1 MSRLNLQTFYPA
13 DPQSDLVSKLN
24 QNFNQMSNAMGG
36 TLGDQGPTGERG
48 TIGHAGPAGSTGET
62 GRRGSRW
69 FVQVSGPTGLDVNTG
84 DFWMDANADCY
95 IYGAT
100 GWNYIASLERDQD
113 LFKNITG
120 VVGPSGQSYG
130 VAVALNQG
138 DLQDFAFVV
147 ADDNPEQ
154 AGNLNPQG
162 AKFVV
167 STNTDIA
174 SDYLLEFSRA
184 DLDTAGSTGAT
195 SDFVKHP
202 FFSWGDSLNLD
213 SIVPY
218 GPYKIDFGGGAT
230 GYMSI
235 TASNQIKFESLASS
249 ITLANQN
256 MTVGG
261 NIVLNAPG
269 GNLLSAGTTNI
280 LITQS
285 YADFGNDSSVGIKFN
300 FNFIPNVAKN
310 DGYFNITKNAGDSIS
325 TQPYLQ
331 IPFRVTRLF
340 DYGSSLNAST
350 GVNLAKFSSGQSGTV
365 LEIRSNGKVYT
376 KKTSEKYYNN
386 TNSPVFTWT
395 TP

>member
-1 MSRLNLQTFYPA
+1 
-13 DPQSDLVSKLN
+13 
-24 QNFNQMSNAMGG
+24 MGG

-48 TIGHAGPAGSTGET
+48 TIGHAGPAGATGET

-69 FVQVSGPTGLDVNTG
+69 FVQTFGPTGPDVNTG
-84 DFWMDANADCY
+84 DFWMDGNADCY
-95 IYGAT
+95 SYGAT
-100 GWNYIASLERDQD
+100 GWNYIASLKRDQN

-130 VAVALNQG
+130 IAVALNQ
-138 DLQDFAFVV
+138 DNLQDFAFVV

-154 AGNLNPQG
+154 SGNLNPQG
-162 AKFVV
+162 SKFVV
-167 STNTDIA
+167 STNTNIT
-174 SDYLLEFSRA
+174 SDYLVEFSRA

-202 FFSWGDSLNLD
+202 FFSWRDSLNLD

-235 TASNQIKFESLASS
+235 NASNQIKFESLTASV
-249 ITLANQN
+249 TLANQN

-261 NIVLNAPG
+261 NIILNAPA
-269 GNLLSAGTTNI
+269 GNLLFAGTNI
-280 LITQS
+280 S
-285 YADFGNDSSVGIKFN
+285 VSAVEANFGSDGTTAFN
-300 FNFIPNVAKN
+300 FNFYPSVATN
-310 DGYFNITKNAGDSIS
+310 NGYFNITKNAGDSTS
-325 TQPYLQ
+325 TQPYSQ
-331 IPFRVTRLF
+331 IPFRVTRF
-340 DYGSSLNAST
+340 FTYGTSLYAST

-365 LEIRSNGKVYT
+365 LEIRANGKVYT

-386 TNSPVFTWT
+386 TNSPAFTWT

>member
-13 DPQSDLVSKLN
+13 DPQSDLVNKLN

-48 TIGHAGPAGSTGET
+48 TIGHAGPAGPTGET

-69 FVQVSGPTGLDVNTG
+69 FVQTSGPTGLDVNTG

-95 IYGAT
+95 SYGAT
-100 GWNYIASLERDQD
+100 GWNYIASLQRDQD

-130 VAVALNQG
+130 IAVALNQG
-138 DLQDFAFVV
+138 NLQDFAFVV

-167 STNTDIA
+167 STNTDID
-174 SDYLLEFSRA
+174 SDYLIEFSRA
-184 DLDTAGSTGAT
+184 DLGTTGSTGAT

-202 FFSWGDSLNLD
+202 FLTWGDSLNLD

-235 TASNQIKFESLASS
+235 NASNQIKFESLASS
-249 ITLANQN
+249 ITLADQN

-261 NIVLNAPG
+261 NIILNAPA
-269 GNLLSAGTTNI
+269 GNLLFPNTTNI
-280 LITQS
+280 FVTVTQ
-285 YADFGNDSSVGIKFN
+285 ADFGIEETTAFN
-300 FNFIPNVAKN
+300 FNFYPSVAKN
-310 DGYFNITKNAGDSIS
+310 DGYFNITKNAGDGNGYTYS
-325 TQPYLQ
+325 QM
-331 IPFRVTRLF
+331 PFRVTRF
-340 DYGSSLNAST
+340 FNYGSSLYAST

-365 LEIRSNGKVYT
+365 LEIRANGKVYT

>member
-13 DPQSDLVSKLN
+13 DPQADLVNKLN

-48 TIGHAGPAGSTGET
+48 TIGHVGPAGSTGET

-95 IYGAT
+95 VYGAT
-100 GWNYIASLERDQD
+100 GWNYIASLKRDQN

-130 VAVALNQG
+130 IAVALNQE

-154 AGNLNPQG
+154 SGNLNPQG

-167 STNTDIA
+167 STNTDIT

-235 TASNQIKFESLASS
+235 SASNQIKFESLVSS

-261 NIVLNAPG
+261 NIILNAPA
-269 GNLLSAGTTNI
+269 GNLLFTGSNI
-280 LITQS
+280 SIS
-285 YADFGNDSSVGIKFN
+285 IIEANFGNDSSVGVKFN
-300 FNFIPNVAKN
+300 FNFYPSVATN
-310 DGYFNITKNAGDSIS
+310 DGYFNVTKNAGDTIS
-325 TQPYLQ
+325 TFPYAQ
-331 IPFRVTRLF
+331 IPFRVTRF
-340 DYGSSLNAST
+340 FNYGTSLYAST

-365 LEIRSNGKVYT
+365 LEIRANGKVYT

>member
-1 MSRLNLQTFYPA
+1 
-13 DPQSDLVSKLN
+13 
-24 QNFNQMSNAMGG
+24 MSNAMGG

-48 TIGHAGPAGSTGET
+48 TIGHAGPAGATGET

-69 FVQVSGPTGLDVNTG
+69 FVQTSGPTGLDVNTG

-100 GWNYIASLERDQD
+100 GWNYVASLERDQD

-130 VAVALNQG
+130 VAVALNQ
-138 DLQDFAFVV
+138 DNLQDFAFVV

-167 STNTDIA
+167 SSNTDIA
-174 SDYLLEFSRA
+174 SGYPIEFSRA
-184 DLDTAGSTGAT
+184 DLDTPGSTGAT
-195 SDFVKHP
+195 SDFVRHP
-202 FFSWGDSLNLD
+202 FFSWEDSLNLD
-213 SIVPY
+213 SIVPD

-235 TASNQIKFESLASS
+235 NASNQIKFESLVSS

-261 NIVLNAPG
+261 NIILNAPA
-269 GNLLSAGTTNI
+269 GNLLFTGDNI
-280 LITQS
+280 SVSIVE
-285 YADFGNDSSVGIKFN
+285 ANFGNDFSGGIKFN
-300 FNFIPNVAKN
+300 FNFYPVVAKN

-325 TQPYLQ
+325 AYPYSQ
-331 IPFRVTRLF
+331 MPFRVTRF
-340 DYGSSLNAST
+340 FNYGSSLYAST

-365 LEIRSNGKVYT
+365 LEIRANGKVYT

>member
-1 MSRLNLQTFYPA
+1 
-13 DPQSDLVSKLN
+13 
-24 QNFNQMSNAMGG
+24 MSNAMGG

-48 TIGHAGPAGSTGET
+48 TIGHAGPAGATGET

-69 FVQVSGPTGLDVNTG
+69 FVQTAGPTGLDVNTG
-84 DFWMDANADCY
+84 DFWLDVNADCY
-95 IYGAT
+95 VYGAT
-100 GWNYIASLERDQD
+100 GWNYVTSLERDQD

-130 VAVALNQG
+130 IAVALNQ
-138 DLQDFAFVV
+138 DNLQDFAFVV

-174 SDYLLEFSRA
+174 SDYPIEFSRA
-184 DLDTAGSTGAT
+184 DLDTPGSTGAT
-195 SDFVKHP
+195 SDFVRHP
-202 FFSWGDSLNLD
+202 FFSWGDGLNLD
-213 SIVPY
+213 SIVPD

-235 TASNQIKFESLASS
+235 NASNQIKFESLVSS

-261 NIVLNAPG
+261 NIILNAPA

-280 LITQS
+280 FITVTQ
-285 YADFGNDSSVGIKFN
+285 ADFGVDGTTDFN
-300 FNFIPNVAKN
+300 FNFYPSVAKN
-310 DGYFNITKNAGDSIS
+310 DGYFNITKNAGDSF
-325 TQPYLQ
+325 TQSYTQ
-331 IPFRVTRLF
+331 IPFRVTRF
-340 DYGSSLNAST
+340 FTYGTSLYAST

-365 LEIRSNGKVYT
+365 LEIRANGKVYT

-386 TNSPVFTWT
+386 TNSPVFSWT

>member
-69 FVQVSGPTGLDVNTG
+69 FVQTSGPTGLDVNTG

-95 IYGAT
+95 SYGAT
-100 GWNYIASLERDQD
+100 GWNYIASLQRDQD

-130 VAVALNQG
+130 IAVALNQG

-167 STNTDIA
+167 STNTDID
-174 SDYLLEFSRA
+174 SDYLIEFSRA
-184 DLDTAGSTGAT
+184 DLGTTGSTGAT

-202 FFSWGDSLNLD
+202 FLTWGDSLNLD

-235 TASNQIKFESLASS
+235 NASNQIKFESLASS
-249 ITLANQN
+249 ITLADQN

-261 NIVLNAPG
+261 NIILNAPA
-269 GNLLSAGTTNI
+269 GNLLFTGDNI
-280 LITQS
+280 SVSIVE
-285 YADFGNDSSVGIKFN
+285 ANFGNDFSGGIKFN
-300 FNFIPNVAKN
+300 FNFYPVVAKN
-310 DGYFNITKNAGDSIS
+310 DGYFNITKNAGDNS
-325 TQPYLQ
+325 TQPYTQ
-331 IPFRVTRLF
+331 IPFRVTRF
-340 DYGSSLNAST
+340 FTYGTSLYAST

-365 LEIRSNGKVYT
+365 LEIRANGKVYT

>member
-13 DPQSDLVSKLN
+13 DPQSDLVNKLN

-69 FVQVSGPTGLDVNTG
+69 FVRTSGPTGLDVNTG

-100 GWNYIASLERDQD
+100 GWNYVSSLKRDQN

-130 VAVALNQG
+130 IAVALNQG

-154 AGNLNPQG
+154 SGNLNPQG

-167 STNTDIA
+167 STNTDID
-174 SDYLLEFSRA
+174 SDYLIEFSRA
-184 DLDTAGSTGAT
+184 DLGTTGSTGAT

-235 TASNQIKFESLASS
+235 NASNQIKFESLASS
-249 ITLANQN
+249 ITLAAQN

-261 NIVLNAPG
+261 NIMLNAPA
-269 GNLLSAGTTNI
+269 GNLIFTGTNI
-280 LITQS
+280 TVNTI
-285 YADFGNDSSVGIKFN
+285 YANFGVDKTIDFN
-300 FNFIPNVAKN
+300 FNFYPSVAKN
-310 DGYFNITKNAGDSIS
+310 DGYFNVTKNAGDSIS
-325 TQPYLQ
+325 AYPYSQ
-331 IPFRVTRLF
+331 MPFRVTRF
-340 DYGSSLNAST
+340 FNYGSSLYAST

-386 TNSPVFTWT
+386 TNGPVFTWT

>member
-130 VAVALNQG
+130 IAVALNQG

-167 STNTDIA
+167 STNTDID

-235 TASNQIKFESLASS
+235 NASNQIKFESLASS
-249 ITLANQN
+249 ITLADQN

-261 NIVLNAPG
+261 NIILNAPA
-269 GNLLSAGTTNI
+269 GNLLFLNTTNI
-280 LITQS
+280 FITAAQ
-285 YADFGNDSSVGIKFN
+285 ADFGSDGTTAFN
-300 FNFIPNVAKN
+300 FNFYPSVEKN
-310 DGYFNITKNAGDSIS
+310 DGYFNITKNAGD
-325 TQPYLQ
+325 TTPPFYAQ
-331 IPFRVTRLF
+331 IPFRVTRF
-340 DYGSSLNAST
+340 FNYGASLYAST

-365 LEIRSNGKVYT
+365 LEIRANGKVYT

>member
-13 DPQSDLVSKLN
+13 DPQSDLVNKLN

-69 FVQVSGPTGLDVNTG
+69 FVQTSGPTGLDVNTG

-95 IYGAT
+95 SYGAT
-100 GWNYIASLERDQD
+100 GWNYIASLQRDQD

-130 VAVALNQG
+130 IAVALNQG

-154 AGNLNPQG
+154 SGNLNPQG

-167 STNTDIA
+167 STNTDID
-174 SDYLLEFSRA
+174 SDYLIEFSRA
-184 DLDTAGSTGAT
+184 DLGTTGSTGAT

-235 TASNQIKFESLASS
+235 NASNQIKFESLASS
-249 ITLANQN
+249 ITLADQN

-261 NIVLNAPG
+261 NIILNSPA
-269 GNLLSAGTTNI
+269 GNLLFPNTTNI
-280 LITQS
+280 FIIATQ
-285 YADFGNDSSVGIKFN
+285 ADFGTDSSVGPAFN
-300 FNFIPNVAKN
+300 FNFYPSVAKN
-310 DGYFNITKNAGDSIS
+310 DGYFNVTKNAGDTTPPFYS
-325 TQPYLQ
+325 Q
-331 IPFRVTRLF
+331 IPFRVTRF
-340 DYGSSLNAST
+340 FSYGASLYAST
-350 GVNLAKFSSGQSGTV
+350 GVNLGKFSSGQSGTV
-365 LEIRSNGKVYT
+365 LEIRANGKVYT

-386 TNSPVFTWT
+386 TNSPAFTWT

>member
-48 TIGHAGPAGSTGET
+48 TIGHAGPAGATGET

-69 FVQVSGPTGLDVNTG
+69 FVQTAGPTGLDVNTG

-100 GWNYIASLERDQD
+100 GWNYVTSLERDQD

-130 VAVALNQG
+130 IAVALNQ
-138 DLQDFAFVV
+138 DNLQDFAFVV

-167 STNTDIA
+167 SSNTDIA
-174 SDYLLEFSRA
+174 SGYPIEFSRA
-184 DLDTAGSTGAT
+184 DLDTPGSTGAT
-195 SDFVKHP
+195 SDFVRHP
-202 FFSWGDSLNLD
+202 FFSWGDGLNLD
-213 SIVPY
+213 SIVPD

-235 TASNQIKFESLASS
+235 NASNQIKFESLVSS

-261 NIVLNAPG
+261 NIILNAPG
-269 GNLLSAGTTNI
+269 GNLTFTGDNIAVTSVYANFGIEETT
-280 LITQS
+280 
-285 YADFGNDSSVGIKFN
+285 AFN
-300 FNFIPNVAKN
+300 FNFYPSVAKN
-310 DGYFNITKNAGDSIS
+310 DGYFSITKNAGDNSAD
-325 TQPYLQ
+325 PYTQ
-331 IPFRVTRLF
+331 IPFRVTRF
-340 DYGSSLNAST
+340 FNYGSSLYAST

-365 LEIRSNGKVYT
+365 LEIRANGKVYT

>member
-13 DPQSDLVSKLN
+13 DPQSDLVNKLN

-130 VAVALNQG
+130 IAVALNQG

-167 STNTDIA
+167 STNTDID

-235 TASNQIKFESLASS
+235 NASNQIKFESLASS
-249 ITLANQN
+249 ITLAGQN

-261 NIVLNAPG
+261 NIILNAPA
-269 GNLLSAGTTNI
+269 GNLLFLSTTNI
-280 LITQS
+280 FITAAQ
-285 YADFGNDSSVGIKFN
+285 ADFGLDGTTAFN
-300 FNFIPNVAKN
+300 FNFYPSVARN
-310 DGYFNITKNAGDSIS
+310 DGYFNITKNAGD
-325 TQPYLQ
+325 TTPPFYNQ
-331 IPFRVTRLF
+331 IPFRVTRF
-340 DYGSSLNAST
+340 FNYGTSLYAST

-365 LEIRSNGKVYT
+365 LEIRANGKVYT

>member
-48 TIGHAGPAGSTGET
+48 TIGHAGPAGATGET

-69 FVQVSGPTGLDVNTG
+69 FVQTAGPTGLDVNTG

-100 GWNYIASLERDQD
+100 GWNYVTSLERDQD

-130 VAVALNQG
+130 IAVALNQ
-138 DLQDFAFVV
+138 DNLQDFAFVV

-167 STNTDIA
+167 SSNTDIA
-174 SDYLLEFSRA
+174 SGYPIEFSRA
-184 DLDTAGSTGAT
+184 DLDTPGSTGAT
-195 SDFVKHP
+195 SDFVRHP
-202 FFSWGDSLNLD
+202 FFSWGDGLNLD
-213 SIVPY
+213 SIVPD

-235 TASNQIKFESLASS
+235 NASNQIKFESLVSS

-261 NIVLNAPG
+261 NIILNAPG
-269 GNLLSAGTTNI
+269 GNLTFTGDNIAVTSVYANFGIEETT
-280 LITQS
+280 
-285 YADFGNDSSVGIKFN
+285 AFN
-300 FNFIPNVAKN
+300 FNFYPSVAKN
-310 DGYFNITKNAGDSIS
+310 DGYFSITKNAGDNSAD
-325 TQPYLQ
+325 PYTQ
-331 IPFRVTRLF
+331 IPFRVTRF
-340 DYGSSLNAST
+340 FNYGSSLYAST
-350 GVNLAKFSSGQSGTV
+350 VVNLAMFSSGQSGTV
-365 LEIRSNGKVYT
+365 LEIRANGKVYT

>member
-1 MSRLNLQTFYPA
+1 
-13 DPQSDLVSKLN
+13 
-24 QNFNQMSNAMGG
+24 MSNAMGG

-69 FVQVSGPTGLDVNTG
+69 FVQTSGPTGLDVNTG

-95 IYGAT
+95 SYGAT
-100 GWNYIASLERDQD
+100 GWNYIASLQRDQD

-130 VAVALNQG
+130 IAVALNQG

-154 AGNLNPQG
+154 SGNLNPQG

-167 STNTDIA
+167 STNTDID
-174 SDYLLEFSRA
+174 SDYLIEFSRA
-184 DLDTAGSTGAT
+184 DLGTTGSTGAT

-202 FFSWGDSLNLD
+202 FLSWGDSLNLD

-230 GYMSI
+230 GYMGI
-235 TASNQIKFESLASS
+235 NASNQIKFESLASS
-249 ITLANQN
+249 ITLADQN

-261 NIVLNAPG
+261 NIILNAPG
-269 GNLLSAGTTNI
+269 GI
-280 LITQS
+280 LIFTGDNIS
-285 YADFGNDSSVGIKFN
+285 VNIIEANFGNDSSGGIKFN
-300 FNFIPNVAKN
+300 FNFYPSVARN

-325 TQPYLQ
+325 AYPYSQ
-331 IPFRVTRLF
+331 MPFRVTRF
-340 DYGSSLNAST
+340 FTYGTSLYAST

-365 LEIRSNGKVYT
+365 LEIRANGKVYT